1 MKIVGV
7 TSCIAG
13 LAHTPM
19 AAKALEKAAAQ
30 LGHNIKVEQQ
40 GALGQVN
47 KLTEEEIA
55 AADFVLIAS
64 DQTVKEAERFE
75 DKRIV
80 RVKIGHAV
88 NNAEAVLTK
97 AVEAISAQK

>member
-30 LGHNIKVEQQ
+30 LGHDIKVEQQ

-47 KLTEEEIA
+47 KLTEEEIS

-64 DQTVKEAERFE
+64 DQTVKDAERFE
-75 DKRIV
+75 HKRIV

-97 AVEAISAQK
+97 AVKAISAQK